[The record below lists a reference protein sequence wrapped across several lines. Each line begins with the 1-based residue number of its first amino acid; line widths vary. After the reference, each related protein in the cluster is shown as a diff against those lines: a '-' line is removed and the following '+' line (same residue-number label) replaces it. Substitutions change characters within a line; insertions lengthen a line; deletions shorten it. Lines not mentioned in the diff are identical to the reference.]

1 MKSFKEIY
9 EALAAGKIT
18 QHQAAAEMKKLKPP
32 HDNKTTERDFLVA
45 GFEWQ
50 DLPVVADNAKN
61 PHHIDKWYVWL
72 AGFESG
78 VCNQLQTLVTDAE
91 CSDLSVTPNVSVA
104 DNYANFAV
112 ICFEKIKQLLNAK
125 SIAKKLVQVVIPA
138 SEDQQI
144 YSAIM
149 GMLKTATLE
158 NPQVNVQL
166 IHIDRSTGTR
176 QLAAI
181 LSDNYKTL
189 NDIEIRYHSGIRQVK
204 VEREVETI
212 IPVDADNQPPYKEKG
227 VYLITGGLGGIGL
240 AFAQEILEKSPAAN
254 LVLVGL
260 SGLTP
265 AKKSLLDSLVYS
277 SQVEY
282 QSLDV
287 TNFAQVQNCIE
298 GIINKHGQLNGIFH
312 CAGISADNFI
322 IRKTTAEFAR
332 VMGPKVA
339 GTVNLDSATATL
351 ELDFF
356 VMFSSAASWLGNT
369 GQADYAAANGFM
381 DVFAGLR
388 NQLVSRRER
397 KGWSLSINW
406 PLWKEGKMS
415 IDPAQLQQAN
425 HAWGV
430 TVLDT
435 PQAMA
440 AFYQC
445 LYLSRERLLVLAGD
459 VKKIRTTMIGKNKQ
473 HAPQN
478 KGFSIVDSSAKQQA
492 IATPAMESVVADSLA
507 SMVEKTRTYV
517 SGVLSKLLKL
527 PLHNIDVSAA
537 MENYGIDSIMA
548 MNLTNELEKT
558 FGSLPKTLFF
568 EYQTIRELSDYFIQ
582 AHNEKLKQ
590 LLIIPAQ
597 LISVAKVKEASAS
610 NHNGEAAVS
619 ASVARKPL
627 LKRGRPNA
635 LGHHEDAE
643 HKSVVRREDVVANES
658 VIAIVGLSGRY
669 PLSDNIDAFWQQLAE
684 GIDCITEVP
693 AERWDW
699 RSHYTEDRTEAGH
712 YSKWGGFIA
721 GADEF
726 DPRFFN
732 IAPRDAAA
740 IDPQERLF
748 LQHAWMAIE
757 DAGYT
762 RAGLQIPRQQGLG
775 GQVGVYV
782 GVMYGEYS
790 LSGTLASIAN
800 RVSYV
805 LNLHGPSM
813 TLDTMC
819 SSSLTAIHLAC
830 QDLKLGYT
838 DLAIAGG
845 VNLSI
850 HPNKYLM
857 LSAEQF
863 ISGDGHCQSFGEG
876 GDGYI
881 PGEGVGAVVLKRLA
895 DAERDGSPIY
905 GIIRGSALNHGGKTN
920 GYTVPNP
927 QAQAAVIIDALLQAG
942 VNPRHVSYIE
952 AHGTGTK
959 LGDPIEIAA
968 LTKAYHQHNQDTG
981 FCLIGSAKSNIGHC
995 ESAAGIAGLTKV
1007 LLQMKHKK
1015 IVPSLHSTRLNPH
1028 IDFDKTPFIVNQTL
1042 KSWDA
1047 PVIDGKTINRIA
1059 GISSFGAGGSNAHL
1073 VVEEYEA
1080 PPATINYHN
1089 SSDNSLAILL
1099 SARTAEQLTQKAK
1112 ELLVFI
1118 TRAEHQLDMDSL
1130 AYTLQVG
1137 REAMDE
1143 RVALIVVSQSDLS
1156 EKLRSFIAGETSGN
1170 DIFYGQAKQNKDA
1183 LLLFATDNDL
1193 QNTLDKWF
1201 SERKFSRLLDLWAKG
1216 ISLDWRKLYPATT
1229 PKLISLPTY
1238 PFAREKYWQ
1247 DPVVNSGSQHVVASP
1262 LLHPLLQRNV
1272 SQLDGIQY
1280 QSSFSISESFCKDFQ
1295 SSNPIRFSAA
1305 LLLEMARAAVMSAIP
1320 TNEQAGQLE
1329 LGNLVWDQSLDL
1341 SGSVLVN
1348 TAIFNEPDGRY
1359 GVEIYLAGTS
1369 ANSSATNDFILCQ
1382 GSARLTATAVA
1393 APLNI
1398 NAMIAAMRAD
1408 TGIDKNYYDYFK
1420 TFGFNYGAYYV
1431 SVTGIYSGNQQLLAS
1446 LQVPPAAPLSSQ
1458 LVLHPAIIEGA
1469 LQAAS
1474 LLIKNE
1480 KETAALPISIDSLV
1494 VQDSCVREMFA
1505 WVRFTNAVKASSD
1518 KTVVD
1523 IDLCDQQGNI
1533 CVALRGLCFQHLD
1546 VVDEAIKPV
1555 HHNKPAQVAKAE
1567 VKISLPVVQAVT
1579 AFPALKTNAP
1589 ISRAISLPDLGS
1601 LDWNQPTVTADV
1613 RIALSSLTSLTESI
1627 DSVSASE
1634 TSLVEINDSQA
1645 GVVTIRLTGGSGL
1658 ADHLQPLFARQF
1670 LAALNA
1676 AKEIDH
1682 IRVLVLAGRGDH
1694 FLSGSRDFCDLLIKQ
1709 HVFAELIN
1717 FPYPVIA
1724 AMAGDATGP
1733 GFLMGAVADF
1743 MLLGAESN
1751 YKFADAALSLTAA
1764 EDNFFVARL
1773 GVAKADKFL
1782 YSNTDYTG
1790 QDLQNSGWNCTIVP
1804 RANLEQTALK
1814 LAATI
1819 ANKSRRALQLLKSH
1833 LTQKNRQYVTAF
1845 SALEK
1850 LSGNSASSEMTPA
1863 LGTKSY
1869 DYFNV
1874 QETAEKSLHINIGNI
1889 QSVGDLE
1896 QCLSALSDLLEG
1908 IGSHANQSIILTSD
1922 HTEFLPA
1929 VSKDSANVNLRRV
1942 LNRLASAS
1950 APIVTVLDKNASGI
1964 AFTLANA
1971 CDCVIYS
1978 GEASLALNELSW
1990 NAELLSV
1997 ADIVLAGQF
2006 GNYFGH
2012 ELLLGNQASSVQ
2024 SLRQI
2029 APWISVSTK
2038 ERARDQAFSL
2048 AAYWQQ
2054 LPATSLTT
2062 WKQRKSNA
2070 CRNTFARL
2078 TQFELALS
2086 QEPSPPVSGK
2096 IALQSSVVSA
2106 KAYSEGVIVISME
2119 DKDAKNMFS
2128 DALVAGIQEIA
2139 KHIDESDHYK
2149 AVVLTGYGN
2158 YFASGGTKEGLL
2170 AIQEGRGKFT
2180 DVDIFQFG
2188 LSCKLPV
2195 ISAMQGHGIGA
2206 GWSMG
2211 MFADIAL
2218 FSEESRYLS
2227 PYIGYGFTPGAGSTF
2242 IFPERIGFDIAVE
2255 SLLTA
2260 QEYSGSELKERSLPA
2275 RVIPRSEIEAFALS
2289 LAKNIATMPRN
2300 NLLALKQR
2308 WVSHLHED
2316 LAQTY
2321 QHELF
2326 MHEQTFV
2333 GRNDTLQTINSNFA
2347 GGTQVSTSI
2356 AADNS
2361 VHTTVAITAPQA
2373 SYPAGNS
2380 SSVPSKE
2387 KLFTNLRK
2395 MLADELHLAEAEIDG
2410 ASQFVDLGL
2419 DSITGV
2425 TWIRKINEKYNTDLE
2440 ATKVYS
2446 YPTLDKLNAYVHG
2459 EILQHAPAQDL
2470 VAVELVASSP
2480 MSTSIIQSAIP
2491 QQTTVSL
2498 PTIIKTLKKL
2508 LAQELHLGESELE
2521 EDTQFIDLGLDSI
2534 TGVTWIRKINAEY
2547 DLALE
2552 ATKVYSYPTLEKL
2565 GRYVATEIVQ
2575 LAPVNAFAPL
2585 LEQTLVLQADKT
2597 AFATAMPVIAP
2608 DTNNRVMHYK
2618 FFSPQP
2624 LVSRR
2629 ASVASKK
2636 IQSVTRPND
2645 YQPIAVIGMAG
2656 QFPQARNIGEF
2667 WDNIA
2672 QGRNCIAEITH
2683 QRWDLDKYFSPGEVT
2698 PGKTYSKWLGALEE
2712 YDMFDASFFSIS
2724 PREATNMDPQQ
2735 RIFLQTCWNTIEHAG
2750 YDAQDLSGSRCG
2762 VFVGVAAS
2770 DYNLITREQQI
2781 SAQGFTGVAT
2791 SILAARISYFLNL
2804 QGPCISI
2811 DTACSSSLVAIANAC
2826 DSLITGGS
2834 DIALAGGVFVMCG
2847 PDMHVKTSQSAM
2859 LSADGKCHTFD
2870 HRANG
2875 FVPGEG
2881 VGVVMLKRLADAERD
2896 RDIILGVVQGWGINQ
2911 DGKTNGI
2918 TAPNAE
2924 SQKILLQDVYDRF
2937 QIDPSAIQLVEAH
2950 GTGTKLGDPIEIEGL
2965 REAFKKYTKKSAYCA
2980 LGSVKSNIGHC
2991 LTAAGVSGF
3000 IKVILSLNNKKLPPS
3015 INFEKLNEH
3024 INLDASPFYVNTQLK
3039 DWVVNDA
3046 EKRQAV
3052 VSSFG
3057 FSGTNAHLVISEY
3070 VDLRKAAIKSP
3081 EVIVPLS
3088 ARTKEQLDQRA
3099 RDLRELLHDQNT
3111 IAIEDVAYTLQ
3122 VGREPMEER
3131 LGFFI
3136 SSKQELLA
3144 QLDSYLTGK
3153 FDNTEIFR
3161 AKTSEHKSGINL
3173 ISKDDDMAI
3182 LMDNWL
3188 ANKKYKK
3195 LIELWVKGL
3204 DVDWRKLYAS
3214 ETPRRINLPTYPF
3227 AKERY
3232 WMRPATGN
3240 EAKHS
3245 VHHIHPL
3252 LQTNTSDF
3260 ALQKYTTLFTT
3271 EDRRY
3276 LKEGSQ
3282 GDIVISWPF
3291 LVEMICVAVNRSI
3304 PGDKAAKSLALNNLV
3319 FAAPISVSAPT
3330 SVDIALFDNGN
3341 QQVQYE
3347 IYSCDPVSSED
3358 VVYCQGY
3365 AAYVPALPIGSLDIA
3380 KFINASTPL
3389 AFVSATNEHID
3400 IYLDKEQLLVRVEDV
3415 ASVRADSENF
3425 IQPKLLDLMG
3435 DIASSIFNL
3444 AAMSWATPSGI
3455 TSVQMNQ
3462 VTDVCYA
3469 RIYLLANQ
3477 TDNLVLDLCD
3487 EHGEICTRLQ
3497 GCAFGIGQTDISSV
3511 AATVVEE
3518 TVAELFEDAGV
3529 TSLAETLNPTVD
3541 IYPRTLELDYLEP
3554 LRFVTEDNNL
3564 VVQEIKLST
3573 PEEIDAHA
3581 MEVNSAS
3588 IALPKIQLSKM
3599 TEEFHTT
3606 HSLNPDNSYVTL
3618 TEKSTGVYSLEITLP
3633 DVGHADWSH
3642 IAGQVVIAL
3651 GVAAEQDNIKVLV
3664 FRGSQ
3669 TAFTGNDPAA
3679 YNAAVTSRLFAGI
3692 AEFPYPTIALLPA
3705 DALDVGFVLAANC
3718 DFMICN
3724 SEARYGFTHAAMA
3737 LLNNELLQFLGE
3749 RFGNH
3754 FALGLLRGAEMGAPS
3769 WLNLFAAPG
3778 VLQQT
3783 LDDLVGALINKPRDG
3798 LGLLK
3803 QAMSQHLINSVNAL
3817 QPVQPL
3823 PLPVATP
3830 QAVLQLQYQH
3840 IRLEE
3845 GTNGVLL
3852 VQADGSRKR
3861 KNLQAVIKD
3870 LCDLLVSLRALD
3882 ATPAMVVSL
3891 DCFDWNLTTD
3901 KGIDSGLIAQLVHS
3915 LLESELVVV
3924 ATLRESMS
3932 GLGWLVSQ
3940 CCAAVVYADN
3950 GRYSLVPL
3958 SVSKKLMCLAS
3969 ILFENSFGYS
3979 GRDLV
3984 FSAKNYKAAEL
3995 ATIGAGIA
4003 CSSDADLIS
4012 TATSI
4017 AARIGHRNIA
4027 SANQKLKVQI
4037 ASLLSTEDD
4046 LASAVVAT
4054 QRSEIKTPETKSA
4067 QAIPLASSVIHARAY
4082 PDGVVLVTMEDRD
4095 AKNMFSD
4102 DFLAG
4107 MYEVF
4112 AHIDNHAEYK
4122 VIVLTGY
4129 ESYFSSGGTKE
4140 GLLAIQQGK
4149 YKFTDR
4155 KVFQLP
4161 LECKLPV
4168 IAAMQGH
4175 GIGAGWSM
4183 GAFADFTMMSEK
4195 SRYLSPYMNYGF
4207 TPGAGS
4213 TFIFPKR
4220 IGYDLAK
4227 ESLFTGH
4234 EYSGKSLA
4242 QRGMAI
4248 RVLPSAQVVEEAL
4261 LLAHKLASINVTTL
4275 RQLKTIW
4282 NEGIVDYLEETY
4294 QRELA
4299 MHEQTFVGRSDT
4311 LAQIQGNFARDKEV
4325 QPVASVSIPAISQP
4339 VERPLMVEKHP
4350 VVTAENAPSLPQI
4363 IGLLKSQL
4371 ALELQMSE
4379 KDIGNDRQFV
4389 DLGVDSIIGVSWV
4402 NAINK
4407 KYKTQL
4413 EATKVY
4419 SHPTLNELGQL
4430 VHEQLVATRD
4440 KNIASAIEAPI
4451 PIPSFAV
4458 PVAARHIDAEAASA
4472 FKVENYSVDV
4482 QAILLSDLRKSLAEE
4497 LEMNENDI
4505 GRDIAFVALGVDS
4518 IIGVSWVNK
4527 INKKYK
4533 TVIEATRVYSHPNL
4547 AEFAAY
4553 VKGEAELQGTL
4564 PLSGPVHAPVTGSAI
4579 GQPPVIP
4586 LPQREI
4592 NVPVRDPVAQ
4602 KNALR
4607 SWRSTTKPHSG
4618 YQRAAERSTS
4628 IAIIGMAGQFPMAND
4643 LDQFWNNL
4651 WEGRNCIAEVP
4662 ASRWNV
4668 NQYYSADD
4676 QAPGKIN
4683 CKWMGSLEEYDLFDP
4698 LFFNISPLEAETM
4711 DPQQRL
4717 FLQTCWQTIEDAAYD
4732 ARALSGSKCG
4742 VFVGCGTGDYHTF
4755 AQGMGGSVSILAARI
4770 SYFLNLQGPCLS
4782 IDTACSS
4789 SLVAMA
4795 SACDSLVLG
4804 ASDVALAG
4812 GVCVMSGPAMHLG
4825 TAQAGML
4832 SKDGRCFTFDK
4843 RANGFVP
4850 GEGVGVVMLKRLA
4863 DAERDQDIILG
4874 VIEGWGVNQDGKT
4887 NGITAPNPKSQTRLQ
4902 HDVYERFAIDPSSIQ
4917 LIEAHGTGTRLGD
4930 PIEIEGLK
4938 DSFKKYTQKTNFCAL
4953 GSVKS
4958 NIGHCLFAAGVSGVI
4973 KLLLA
4978 LKHRKMPPTI
4988 NFDSI
4993 NEHINLNDS
5002 PFYVNHRRQE
5012 WDVADGE
5019 ARRAAISSY
5028 GFSGTNAHLVLAEY
5042 VTPQNAPSFNP
5053 SSVNNG
5059 NPAPSDAVIVLSAKS
5074 AEQLQQRIS
5083 DLYDY
5088 LNKTTNSLDVHDIA
5102 YTLQVGRE
5110 PMSYRLSFIVSSLM
5124 ELHDKLALAMT
5135 GNHIALDFHSGNSI
5149 EDNFDNNHDQYARS
5163 IDAIV
5168 SAGQLEKL
5176 AALWAKGVNID
5187 WKKLYQSSQPTRIKL
5202 PIYPFAKERYW
5213 LHPTEM
5219 KVVTADNLAYT
5230 SEQLH
5235 SLEDVINRID
5245 NETLEK
5251 EQGVRLLKSIL

>member
-9 EALAAGKIT
+9 EALAAGNIT
-18 QHQAAAEMKKLKPP
+18 QQQAAAAMQKLKSLSP
-32 HDNKTTERDFLVA
+32 HDNKTMERDFLVA
-45 GFEWQ
+45 GFDWQ
-50 DLPVVADNAKN
+50 DSSLIAPTAKSAG
-61 PHHIDKWYVWL
+61 HVDQWHVWL

-78 VCNQLQTLVTDAE
+78 VCKQLQTLIADAE
-91 CSDLSVTPNVSVA
+91 CSDLGVKQNESIA
-104 DNYANFAV
+104 DSYEHFA
-112 ICFEKIKQLLNAK
+112 IACFAQIKQLLNAK
-125 SIAKKLVQVVIPA
+125 SIARKLVQVVIPV
-138 SEDQQI
+138 DDGQGI
-144 YSAIM
+144 YPAII

-158 NPQVNVQL
+158 NPQLKIQL
-166 IHIDRSTGTR
+166 IQLDRTTGAQ
-176 QLAAI
+176 QLAT
-181 LSDNYKTL
+181 LLRDNQREQTHT
-189 NDIEIRYHSGIRQVK
+189 EIRYKSGARQVK
-204 VEREVETI
+204 VEQEIDTS
-212 IPVDADNQPPYKEKG
+212 IPLDLDNTLPYKEAG

-240 AFAQEILEKSPAAN
+240 AFAREIVKKSVTIKV
-254 LVLVGL
+254 VLVGR
-260 SGLTP
+260 SSLT
-265 AKKSLLDSLVYS
+265 AEKKSLLDSIAAS
-277 SQVEY
+277 AQVEY
-282 QSLDV
+282 RSLDV
-287 TNFAQVQNCIE
+287 TDLAQVQDCIK
-298 GIINKHGQLNGIFH
+298 GIVNTHGQLNGIFH
-312 CAGISADNFI
+312 CAGTSADNFI
-322 IRKTTAEFAR
+322 IRKTEAEFAR

-351 ELDFF
+351 DLDFF
-356 VMFSSAASWLGNT
+356 VMFSSVASWLGNT

-381 DVFAGLR
+381 DVFANLR
-388 NQLVSRRER
+388 NQSVSRRER
-397 KGWSLSINW
+397 KGWSLAINW
-406 PLWKEGKMS
+406 PLWKDGRMS

-425 HAWGV
+425 LNWGV

-435 PQAMA
+435 AQAMA

-445 LYLSRERLLVLAGD
+445 LYLSRDQLVVLAGD
-459 VKKIRTTMIGKNKQ
+459 VKKIRATMLGKNRQ
-473 HAPQN
+473 RAVEPINTIAAMPQLP
-478 KGFSIVDSSAKQQA
+478 A
-492 IATPAMESVVADSLA
+492 IPATETVATNVSG
-507 SMVEKTRTYV
+507 SMVEKTRAYV
-517 SGVLSKLLKL
+517 SGILSRLLKL

-548 MNLTNELEKT
+548 MNLTSELEKT

-568 EYQTIRELSDYFIQ
+568 EYQTISELSDYFIQ
-582 AHNEKLKQ
+582 AHKEKLTQ

-597 LISVAKVKEASAS
+597 PKSAAPVQDTRAATSGGEEATIL
-610 NHNGEAAVS
+610 VT
-619 ASVARKPL
+619 RKPL
-627 LKRGRPNA
+627 LKPGRNNA
-635 LGHHEDAE
+635 LVQHEEQKNKMAAHHD
-643 HKSVVRREDVVANES
+643 DT
-658 VIAIVGLSGRY
+658 IAIVGLSGRY
-669 PLSDNIDAFWQQLAE
+669 PLSDNVDAFWQQLAE
-684 GIDCITEVP
+684 GKDCITEVP

-699 RSHYTEDRTEAGH
+699 RRYYTEDRTEAGH

-748 LQHAWMAIE
+748 LQHAWMAVE

-762 RAGLQIPRQQGLG
+762 RASLQIPRQQGLG

-895 DAERDGSPIY
+895 QAERDGNPIY

-927 QAQAAVIIDALLQAG
+927 QAQAAVITDALLQAG
-942 VNPRHVSYIE
+942 VDPRHVSYIE

-1015 IVPSLHSTRLNPH
+1015 IVPSLHSARLNPH

-1042 KSWDA
+1042 TPWNA
-1047 PVIDGKTINRIA
+1047 PVIDGKTVNRIA

-1073 VVEEYEA
+1073 VVEEYV
-1080 PPATINYHN
+1080 
-1089 SSDNSLAILL
+1089 SSAQIIHERDAIDNSLVIPL

-1112 ELLVFI
+1112 ELLEFI
-1118 TRAEHQLDMDSL
+1118 SRPEPQLNLASL
-1130 AYTLQVG
+1130 AYTLQIG

-1143 RVALIVVSQSDLS
+1143 RLGLIVVSQEDLV
-1156 EKLRSFIAGETSGN
+1156 EKLRHFINGDSSGT
-1170 DIFYGQAKQNKDA
+1170 DSFYGQAKQNKDA
-1183 LLLFATDNDL
+1183 LLLFATDGDL
-1193 QNTLDKWF
+1193 QSTLVKWF
-1201 SERKFSRLLDLWAKG
+1201 SEKKFSRLLELWAKG
-1216 ISLDWRKLYPATT
+1216 VSLDWKNLYPTTT

-1247 DPVVNSGSQHVVASP
+1247 DPVVNSYAGQQTIAVAETAV
-1262 LLHPLLQRNV
+1262 LHPLLHRNV
-1272 SQLDGIQY
+1272 SQLDDIQY
-1280 QSSFSISESFCKDFQ
+1280 QSIFSVSDSFHKDFQ
-1295 SSNPIRFSAA
+1295 STNPIRYSVA
-1305 LLLEMARAAVMSAIP
+1305 LLLEMARAAIMSAVP
-1320 TNEQAGQLE
+1320 VNERAGHIE
-1329 LGNLVWDQSLDL
+1329 LSDLVWNQRNSLTA
-1341 SGSVLVN
+1341 SGPVN
-1348 TAIFNEPDGRY
+1348 TAIYNAPDGAY
-1359 GVEIYLAGTS
+1359 GFEIYQQE
-1369 ANSSATNDFILCQ
+1369 SSSIVPASNDFILCQ
-1382 GSARLTATAVA
+1382 GTARLTAIPVAV
-1393 APLNI
+1393 PLNI
-1398 NAMIAAMRAD
+1398 NAMITSLHVDAEA
-1408 TGIDKNYYDYFK
+1408 GKYYYDYFK
-1420 TFGFNYGAYYV
+1420 TLGFNYGPLYL
-1431 SVTGIYSGNQQLLAS
+1431 SINGISSGNQQLLAS
-1446 LQVPPAAPLSSQ
+1446 LQVPSVVQLDNQ
-1458 LVLHPAIIEGA
+1458 LVLHPSIIEGA
-1469 LQAAS
+1469 LQSAN
-1474 LLIKNE
+1474 LFIKRE
-1480 KETAALPISIDSLV
+1480 KDVAALPISISSLV
-1494 VQDSCVREMFA
+1494 IHAACVRDMFA
-1505 WVRFTNAVKASSD
+1505 WVRFNDGAALSAD

-1523 IDLCDQQGNI
+1523 IDLCDHQGNI
-1533 CVALRGLCFQHLD
+1533 CVVLRGICFQHIQVVNNAIQPSLKNEPAPTLD
-1546 VVDEAIKPV
+1546 ADI
-1555 HHNKPAQVAKAE
+1555 
-1567 VKISLPVVQAVT
+1567 KISLPVQQKATVL
-1579 AFPALKTNAP
+1579 PALKTNTTV
-1589 ISRAISLPDLGS
+1589 SRAISLADPGS
-1601 LDWNQPTVTADV
+1601 LEWSQLSANEDV
-1613 RIALSSLTSLTESI
+1613 RIALSPLASLTDDI
-1627 DSVSASE
+1627 DSRFATSE
-1634 TSLVEINDSQA
+1634 IPLVEMNDSGA
-1645 GVVTIRLTGGSGL
+1645 GIVTIRFIGGDNL
-1658 ADHLQPLFARQF
+1658 AANIQPRFIEQF
-1670 LAALNA
+1670 LAALRA

-1682 IRVLVLAGRGDH
+1682 IRVLILTGSNEH
-1694 FLSGSRDFCDLLIKQ
+1694 FLKGKRDFCDLLIQ
-1709 HVFAELIN
+1709 QQIFAELIN

-1733 GFLMGAVADF
+1733 GFLIGVMADF
-1743 MLLGAESN
+1743 MLLGAESQ
-1751 YKFADAALSLTAA
+1751 YSFADATLPLTAA
-1764 EDNFFVARL
+1764 EDNFLVARL

-1782 YSNTDYTG
+1782 YSNIDHTG
-1790 QDLQNSGWNCTIVP
+1790 QDLQNSGWNCSIVP
-1804 RANLEQTALK
+1804 RVTLEQAALK

-1819 ANKSRRALQLLKSH
+1819 ANKSQPALQLLKAH
-1833 LTQKNRQYVTAF
+1833 LSQKNRHYAMAF

-1850 LSGNSASSEMTPA
+1850 MTDNSVASGANAGLSVKSSEY
-1863 LGTKSY
+1863 LS
-1869 DYFNV
+1869 V
-1874 QETAEKSLHINIGNI
+1874 QEVTEKGLRINIGNI
-1889 QSVGDLE
+1889 SGTSELK
-1896 QCLSALSDLLEG
+1896 QCLLALNDLLSE
-1908 IGSHANQSIILTSD
+1908 IGSHTYQSIMLTSD
-1922 HTEFLPA
+1922 HQDFLPA
-1929 VSKDSANVNLRRV
+1929 VGKDFTGINLQQIFAN
-1942 LNRLASAS
+1942 LAQSP
-1950 APIVTVLDKNASGI
+1950 APIIVVLDKNVSGF
-1964 AFTLANA
+1964 AFALANA
-1971 CDCVIYS
+1971 CDWIIYNTE
-1978 GEASLALNELSW
+1978 GSLALNEIAL
-1990 NAELLSV
+1990 NRELLPI
-1997 ADIVLAGQF
+1997 ADLILTEQF
-2006 GNYFGH
+2006 GNYLGH
-2012 ELLLGNQASSVQ
+2012 ELLLGNQSCAVQ
-2024 SLRQI
+2024 SLQQI
-2029 APWISVSTK
+2029 APWISVAAK
-2038 ERARDQAFSL
+2038 DQAISL
-2048 AAYWQQ
+2048 ASSIASYWQQ
-2054 LPATSLTT
+2054 LPATSLAT
-2062 WKQRKSNA
+2062 WKKRKADAFHNA
-2070 CRNTFARL
+2070 FARL
-2078 TQFELALS
+2078 GSAINFVELTPS
-2086 QEPSPPVSGK
+2086 QEPSSFAAGK

-2106 KAYSEGVIVISME
+2106 EAYSDGVIVVRME

-2128 DALVAGIQEIA
+2128 DALVAGIQEVARHIA
-2139 KHIDESDHYK
+2139 ASEHYK

-2242 IFPERIGFDIAVE
+2242 IFPQRIGFDIAVE

-2260 QEYSGSELKERSLPA
+2260 QEYSGSELQERSLFA
-2275 RVIPRSEIEAFALS
+2275 RVMPRSEIETFALG
-2289 LAKNIATMPRN
+2289 LAKNIAVLDRN
-2300 NLLALKQR
+2300 TLLALKQQ
-2308 WVSHLHED
+2308 WVSHLHQD
-2316 LAQTY
+2316 LARTV

-2333 GRNDTLQTINSNFA
+2333 GRNDTLQTINNNFA
-2347 GGTQVSTSI
+2347 GGVQAPASTVGNSI
-2356 AADNS
+2356 PIAVAS
-2361 VHTTVAITAPQA
+2361 VV
-2373 SYPAGNS
+2373 PALAHSTGNS
-2380 SSVPSKE
+2380 SAVPGKE
-2387 KLFTNLRK
+2387 KLFTSLRK
-2395 MLADELHLAEAEIDG
+2395 MLADELHLAETEIDG
-2410 ASQFVDLGL
+2410 TSQFVDLGL

-2446 YPTLDKLNAYVHG
+2446 YPTLDKLNAYVHS
-2459 EILQHAPAQDL
+2459 EIIQHVPAPAML
-2470 VAVELVASSP
+2470 VAEDVVSNPLSAP
-2480 MSTSIIQSAIP
+2480 IIQSAIS
-2491 QQTTVSL
+2491 QQNTISL
-2498 PTIIKTLKKL
+2498 SVIIKTLKKL
-2508 LAQELHLGESELE
+2508 LAQELHLNEGELE

-2547 DLALE
+2547 DLSLE

-2565 GRYVATEIVQ
+2565 GRYVSAEIVQ
-2575 LAPVNAFAPL
+2575 VVPVN
-2585 LEQTLVLQADKT
+2585 TD
-2597 AFATAMPVIAP
+2597 ATASSQTPVLPGDRPAFTAAIPAL
-2608 DTNNRVMHYK
+2608 TLAANNQRINYQ
-2618 FFSPQP
+2618 FFDQQP
-2624 LVSRR
+2624 LVSRKAAALGKR
-2629 ASVASKK
+2629 V
-2636 IQSVTRPND
+2636 QSAGRHND

-2656 QFPQARNIGEF
+2656 QFPQARNINEF

-2672 QGRNCIAEITH
+2672 QGKNCIAEITD

-2724 PREATNMDPQQ
+2724 PREAINMDPQQ

-2750 YDAQDLSGSRCG
+2750 YNAQDLSGSRCG

-2826 DSLITGGS
+2826 DSLVTGGS

-2859 LSADGKCHTFD
+2859 LSANGKCHTFD

-2896 RDIILGVVQGWGINQ
+2896 QDMILGVVQGWGVNQ

-2965 REAFKKYTKKSAYCA
+2965 REAFKKYTKKSSYCA

-3000 IKVILSLNNKKLPPS
+3000 IKVILALNNKKLPPS

-3024 INLDASPFYVNTQLK
+3024 INLDASPFYVNTQLQ
-3039 DWVVNDA
+3039 DWALNDA

-3052 VSSFG
+3052 ISSFG
-3057 FSGTNAHLVISEY
+3057 FSGTNAHLVVAEHTN
-3070 VDLRKAAIKSP
+3070 VRKAAMKSP
-3081 EVIVPLS
+3081 AVIIPLS

-3099 RDLRELLHDQNT
+3099 MDLRALLLEQGN
-3111 IAIEDVAYTLQ
+3111 IAIDDVAYTLQ
-3122 VGREPMEER
+3122 IGREPMEER
-3131 LGFFI
+3131 LGFFV
-3136 SSKQELLA
+3136 SDKQELLA

-3153 FDNTEIFR
+3153 FDSTEIFR
-3161 AKTSEHKSGINL
+3161 AKTSEHKAGINL

-3204 DVDWRKLYAS
+3204 DVDWRKLYAG
-3214 ETPRRINLPTYPF
+3214 EFPLRINLPVYPF

-3232 WMRPATGN
+3232 WMRPGVGSET
-3240 EAKHS
+3240 KPS
-3245 VHHIHPL
+3245 VQHIHPL
-3252 LQTNTSDF
+3252 LHANTSDF
-3260 ALQKYTTLFTT
+3260 ALQKYTTLFKP
-3271 EDRRY
+3271 EERRY
-3276 LKEGSQ
+3276 LKEGLQ
-3282 GDIVISWPF
+3282 GEMHISWPA
-3291 LVEMICVAVNRSI
+3291 LVEMICVAVNKSI
-3304 PGDKAAKSLALNNLV
+3304 PDDKFAKSLVLSNLA
-3319 FAAPISVSAPT
+3319 FADSIGISEPR
-3330 SVDIALFDNGN
+3330 SVDIALFDKGN

-3347 IYSCDPVSSED
+3347 IYSRDPVSDEEI
-3358 VVYCQGY
+3358 VHCQGH
-3365 AAYVPALPIGSLDIA
+3365 AAYVAGLPQDSIDIA
-3380 KFINASTPL
+3380 GFIKAATPL
-3389 AFVSATNEHID
+3389 VYASVANEQVE
-3400 IYLDKEQLLVRVEDV
+3400 IYLDKEYLLVRVDNI
-3415 ASVRADSENF
+3415 ASVRADGESF
-3425 IQPKLLDLMG
+3425 IQPTLLDLLG

-3444 AAMSWATPSGI
+3444 PAMGWASLSGI
-3455 TSVQMNQ
+3455 DSLQLNSAAAVSF
-3462 VTDVCYA
+3462 A
-3469 RIYLLANQ
+3469 RIHLFAN
-3477 TDNLVLDLCD
+3477 TSGNLVLGLDLCN
-3487 EHGEICTRLQ
+3487 EHGEACTRLQ
-3497 GCAFGIGQTDISSV
+3497 GCVFGTAQINTIG
-3511 AATVVEE
+3511 VVEE
-3518 TVAELFEDAGV
+3518 NVEYVNVTPVVEALPSVAEN
-3529 TSLAETLNPTVD
+3529 LNPVAN
-3541 IYPRTLELDYLEP
+3541 IYPRAVELTYLQPISKVANSLAVQSITLSALEVIDVP
-3554 LRFVTEDNNL
+3554 VT
-3564 VVQEIKLST
+3564 
-3573 PEEIDAHA
+3573 P
-3581 MEVNSAS
+3581 

-3599 TEEFHTT
+3599 TDEFQAAQPVELD
-3606 HSLNPDNSYVTL
+3606 SRYLAL
-3618 TEKSTGVYSLEITLP
+3618 TEKSAGVYSLDIALP
-3633 DVGHADWSH
+3633 DAGQIVWSQL
-3642 IAGQVVIAL
+3642 AEQVVIAL
-3651 GVAAEQDNIKVLV
+3651 GVAAQQNNIKVLILQ
-3664 FRGSQ
+3664 GSG
-3669 TAFTGNDPAA
+3669 AIFTEGNPAD
-3679 YNAAVTSRLFAGI
+3679 YNAVLASRLFAEF
-3692 AEFPYPTIALLPA
+3692 AAFPYPTIALLPG
-3705 DALDVGFVLAANC
+3705 DALDIGFVLAANC

-3724 SEARYGFTHAAMA
+3724 SAASYGFTSAATA
-3737 LLNNELLQFLGE
+3737 LFNTELLHFLSE

-3754 FALGLLRGAEMGAPS
+3754 FALGLLRGAKVDSSFWPNVFVEPQ
-3769 WLNLFAAPG
+3769 LI
-3778 VLQQT
+3778 QQK
-3783 LDDLVGALINKPRDG
+3783 LDDLVALLINKPRDG

-3803 QAMSQHLINSVNAL
+3803 QAMSQHLVTNVNAL
-3817 QPVQPL
+3817 QSAQPA
-3823 PLPVATP
+3823 PVATS
-3830 QAVLQLQYQH
+3830 QALLQLEYQH

-3845 GTNGVLL
+3845 GVNGIVI
-3852 VQADGSRKR
+3852 VNTDRSRKR
-3861 KNLQAVIKD
+3861 KNLPGVIKE
-3870 LCDLLVSLRALD
+3870 LCDLFSKARALG
-3882 ATPAMVVSL
+3882 ATSAMMINL
-3891 DCFDWNLTTD
+3891 DCFDWNSAAD
-3901 KGIDSGLIAQLVHS
+3901 KGIDSRLILQLVNS

-3924 ATLRESMS
+3924 GTLRESIS
-3932 GLGWLVSQ
+3932 GMGWLVGQ
-3940 CCAAVVYADN
+3940 CCTAVVYADN
-3950 GRYSLVPL
+3950 GHYSLAPL
-3958 SVSKKLMCLAS
+3958 SGSKNLLCLAS

-3984 FSAKNYKAAEL
+3984 FSAKNYTAAEL
-3995 ATIGAGIA
+3995 DNVGAGIA
-4003 CSSDADLIS
+4003 RSAEVDLTS
-4012 TATSI
+4012 TAMNI
-4017 AARIGHRNIA
+4017 ATRIGNKNIA
-4027 SANQKLKVQI
+4027 SVNPGLKAQI
-4037 ASLLSTEDD
+4037 ASLLLMEDEQT
-4046 LASAVVAT
+4046 SALLNAEIPVIKSAT
-4054 QRSEIKTPETKSA
+4054 PITLMSSVISA
-4067 QAIPLASSVIHARAY
+4067 QAYS
-4082 PDGVVLVTMEDRD
+4082 DGVVLVAMEDRE

-4102 DFLAG
+4102 AFLEG
-4107 MYEVF
+4107 MYEIF
-4112 AHIDNHAEYK
+4112 AHIDSHPEYK
-4122 VIVLTGY
+4122 IIVLTGY

-4183 GAFADFTMMSEK
+4183 GAFADFTLMSEK

-4248 RVLPSAQVVEEAL
+4248 PVLPGVQVVETAL
-4261 LLAHKLASINVTTL
+4261 QLAHKLAVMDNTTL
-4275 RQLKTIW
+4275 RQLKAIW
-4282 NEGIVDYLEETY
+4282 NEGIVGYLDETY
-4294 QRELA
+4294 RRELA

-4311 LAQIQGNFARDKEV
+4311 LAQIQGNFAGDKDIQPVTRTIAPTNIQPV
-4325 QPVASVSIPAISQP
+4325 QPLRVIENRRETVVENTQSLAQIVA
-4339 VERPLMVEKHP
+4339 
-4350 VVTAENAPSLPQI
+4350 
-4363 IGLLKSQL
+4363 LLKSLL

-4419 SHPTLNELGQL
+4419 SHPTLSELGQF
-4430 VHEQLVATRD
+4430 VHEQLIAISRENTSSAVEISTSMATVEPLSVATRV
-4440 KNIASAIEAPI
+4440 IVAAPI
-4451 PIPSFAV
+4451 SAENSS
-4458 PVAARHIDAEAASA
+4458 IDM
-4472 FKVENYSVDV
+4472 
-4482 QAILLSDLRKSLAEE
+4482 QTLLLSDLRKSLAEE
-4497 LEMNENDI
+4497 LEMKENDI
-4505 GRDIAFVALGVDS
+4505 GKDVAFVALGVDS

-4527 INKKYK
+4527 INKKYQ
-4533 TVIEATRVYSHPNL
+4533 TAIEATRVYSHPNL

-4553 VKGEAELQGTL
+4553 VKGEAELRGTL
-4564 PLSGPVHAPVTGSAI
+4564 PGVSPALNSGVSPALNSGVS
-4579 GQPPVIP
+4579 QQLVIP
-4586 LPQREI
+4586 VSQHEFSA
-4592 NVPVRDPVAQ
+4592 DMHYSTAQ
-4602 KNALR
+4602 KNTLR
-4607 SWRSTTKPHSG
+4607 SWRSGTRPG
-4618 YQRAAERSTS
+4618 GAYQRSASAKSTP
-4628 IAIIGMAGQFPMAND
+4628 IAIVGMAGQFPMAND

-4676 QAPGKIN
+4676 EAPGKIN

-4755 AQGMGGSVSILAARI
+4755 AQGLGGSVSILAARI

-4789 SLVAMA
+4789 SLVAIA

-4902 HDVYERFAIDPSSIQ
+4902 RDVYEKFAIDPASIQ

-4938 DSFKKYTQKTNFCAL
+4938 DSFKQYTQKTNFCAL

-4978 LKHRKMPPTI
+4978 LKHKKMPPTI
-4988 NFDSI
+4988 NFNSI
-4993 NEHINLNDS
+4993 NEHINLNES
-5002 PFYVNHRRQE
+5002 PFYINDRQQD
-5012 WDVADGE
+5012 WNVAAGE
-5019 ARRAAISSY
+5019 SRRAAISSY

-5042 VTPQNAPSFNP
+5042 VAPQTAPLF
-5053 SSVNNG
+5053 NNG
-5059 NPAPSDAVIVLSAKS
+5059 NSGTGAAVIVLSAKS

-5088 LNKTTNSLDVHDIA
+5088 LTRNTAALDVHDIA

-5110 PMSYRLSFIVSSLM
+5110 AMGYRLSFIVKSLS

-5135 GNHIALDFHSGNSI
+5135 GKNLVNDFYSGNSLD
-5149 EDNFDNNHDQYARS
+5149 DNFDNNHDLYAKT
-5163 IDAIV
+5163 IDAIIR
-5168 SAGQLEKL
+5168 SGQVEKI
-5176 AALWAKGVNID
+5176 AALWAKGVSIG
-5187 WKKLYQSSQPTRIKL
+5187 WSKIYQSSQPTRIKL
-5202 PIYPFAKERYW
+5202 PLYPFAKERYW
-5213 LHPTEM
+5213 LHSADTNINAGAM
-5219 KVVTADNLAYT
+5219 DNLVYA
-5230 SEQLH
+5230 SEQQH
-5235 SLEDVINRID
+5235 TIEDVINRID

-5251 EQGVRLLKSIL
+5251 EQGIRLLKSIL